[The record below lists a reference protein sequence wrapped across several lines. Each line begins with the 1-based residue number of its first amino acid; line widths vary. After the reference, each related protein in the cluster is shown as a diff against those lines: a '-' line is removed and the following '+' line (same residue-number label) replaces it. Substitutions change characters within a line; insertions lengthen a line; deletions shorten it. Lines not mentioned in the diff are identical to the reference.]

1 MRRNSS
7 EVTLANILRFASDDT
22 LAANGLRRRDVDETT
37 APAENSSPVPTRKP
51 TRRGKK
57 PRRENEDAGDSKRR
71 IDYEDQEMIEFRQM
85 TEGLAAVNPDAS
97 RWFHVPNG
105 GFRDVKVTEK
115 GTYSPTGVKLK
126 AMGARKGILDVFFL
140 SPRGP
145 YIGFVADMKW
155 GNNKLSAEQSD
166 WMEWFGAQGFL
177 CEVAYS
183 AGEMFDKFRSYL
195 EMEK

>member
-1 MRRNSS
+1 MAKY
-7 EVTLANILRFASDDT
+7 ELSDW
-22 LAANGLRRRDVDETT
+22 LKISAPETRT
-37 APAENSSPVPTRKP
+37 AFVSDLLGVSTTSPAENVEPVPTRRP
-51 TRRGKK
+51 TRRKK
-57 PRRENEDAGDSKRR
+57 VRSDDDGDAETKVKRS
-71 IDYEDQEMIEFRQM
+71 DYEDQEMIKFRKM
-85 TEGLAAVNPDAS
+85 TDELAAINPEAR

-105 GFRDVKVTEK
+105 GFRDVKVTER

-140 SPRGP
+140 SPRGQ

-155 GNNKLSAEQSD
+155 GDNRLSAEQAD

-195 EMEK
+195 EMER